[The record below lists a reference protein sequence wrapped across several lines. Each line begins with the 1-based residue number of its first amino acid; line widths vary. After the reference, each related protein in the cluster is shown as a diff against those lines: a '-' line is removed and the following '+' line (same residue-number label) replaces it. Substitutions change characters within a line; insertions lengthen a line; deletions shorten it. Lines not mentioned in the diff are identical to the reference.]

1 MPVKDWMSKDLVT
14 IDADT
19 SIMKA
24 SKVMKQNE
32 IQHLPVLSQG
42 RLVGIVSDRDL
53 KEATPSKATTLDI
66 HEMYYLLDTVTVKSL
81 MPKHLYTIAPGDTV
95 EKAAA
100 VMLKHHISALPVV
113 DAQGALAG
121 IITKGDI
128 FRAFVSISG
137 IHQGPWPWALNC
149 RTSPG
154 RLRQVTDVIRAHGGR
169 IASILTGYEGAPEGF
184 RQVFIR
190 AKEVKDEKALRKE
203 LEAKS
208 TGCSISSTRKWIES
222 GPAAAE
228 SLPAGVR
235 IKSGRTRQGA

>member
-24 SKVMKQNE
+24 SKVMKHNE

-66 HEMYYLLDTVTVKSL
+66 HEMYHLLDTIKVKSL
-81 MPKHLYTIAPGDTV
+81 MPKRLFTITPGETV

-100 VMLKHHISALPVV
+100 VMLKRHISALPVV
-113 DAQGALAG
+113 DAQGTLAG

-137 IHQGPWPWALNC
+137 IYQGPLAMGLELPDQ
-149 RTSPG
+149 PG
-154 RLRQVTDVIRAHGGR
+154 YIKQVTDVIREHGGR
-169 IASILTGYEGAPEGF
+169 IASIMTRYEGAPEGF
-184 RQVFIR
+184 KRVYIR
-190 AKEVKDEKALRKE
+190 AKQVKDEKALQKE
-203 LEAKS
+203 LESRHK
-208 TGCSISSTRKWIES
+208 ILYFFIEK
-222 GPAAAE
+222 
-228 SLPAGVR
+228 VD
-235 IKSGRTRQGA
+235 

>member
-1 MPVKDWMSKDLVT
+1 MPVKDWMSPDLVT
-14 IDADT
+14 IEEET

-24 SKVMKQNE
+24 SRIMKQHN

-42 RLVGIVSDRDL
+42 RLVSIVSDRDL

-66 HEMYYLLDTVTVKSL
+66 HEMYYLLDKVTVKSL
-81 MPKHLYTIAPGDTV
+81 MPKDLHTIAPGDTV

-100 VMLKHHISALPVV
+100 VMLKHRISALPVV
-113 DAQGALAG
+113 DDKGAMAG

-137 IHQGPWPWALNC
+137 IHQGTLAMGFELPDQ
-149 RTSPG
+149 PG
-154 RLRQVTDVIRAHGGR
+154 SIKTVTDVIRAHGGR
-169 IASILTGYEGAPEGF
+169 IASILTGYEGAPEGS

-190 AKEVKDEKALRKE
+190 VKDIKDEPALLKE

-208 TGCSISSTRKWIES
+208 RVLYFIHEQ
-222 GPAAAE
+222 
-228 SLPAGVR
+228 VD
-235 IKSGRTRQGA
+235 

>member
-1 MPVKDWMSKDLVT
+1 MPVKDWMSPDLVT
-14 IDADT
+14 VEEDT

-24 SKVMKQNE
+24 SRIMKQHK
-32 IQHLPVLSQG
+32 IQHLPVLNQG

-66 HEMYYLLDTVTVKSL
+66 HEMYYLLDKVTVKSL
-81 MPKHLYTIAPGDTV
+81 MPKQLFTIAPGDTV

-100 VMLKHHISALPVV
+100 AMLKHHISALPVV
-113 DAQGALAG
+113 DAKSALAG

-137 IHQGPWPWALNC
+137 IHQGALAMGFELPDQ
-149 RTSPG
+149 PG
-154 RLRQVTDVIRAHGGR
+154 SIKTVTDVIRAHGGR
-169 IASILTGYEGAPEGF
+169 IASILTGYEGAPEGS

-190 AKEVKDEKALRKE
+190 AKDIKDEQTLLKE

-208 TGCSISSTRKWIES
+208 TVLYFIHDQ
-222 GPAAAE
+222 AD
-228 SLPAGVR
+228 
-235 IKSGRTRQGA
+235 

>member
-1 MPVKDWMSKDLVT
+1 MPVQDWMSKDLVT
-14 IDADT
+14 VDADT

-24 SKVMKQNE
+24 SKVMKQNN
-32 IQHLPVLSQG
+32 IQHLPVMSQG
-42 RLVGIVSDRDL
+42 RLAGIVSDRDL

-66 HEMYYLLDTVTVKSL
+66 HEMYHLLDTITVKSL
-81 MPKHLYTIAPGDTV
+81 MPKKIFTITPGETV

-113 DAQGALAG
+113 DPGGTLAG

-137 IHQGPWPWALNC
+137 IYQGPLAMGLELPDQ
-149 RTSPG
+149 PG
-154 RLRQVTDVIRAHGGR
+154 SIKTVTDIIRTHGGR
-169 IASILTGYEGAPEGF
+169 IASILTGYEGAPEGS

-190 AKEVKDEKALRKE
+190 AKDIKDEQALRQE

-208 TGCSISSTRKWIES
+208 TVLYFIHEQ
-222 GPAAAE
+222 AD
-228 SLPAGVR
+228 
-235 IKSGRTRQGA
+235 

>member
-1 MPVKDWMSKDLVT
+1 MPVQDWMSKDLVT
-14 IDADT
+14 IEEDT

-24 SKVMKQNE
+24 SKVMKQNN

-42 RLVGIVSDRDL
+42 RLVSIVSDRDL

-66 HEMYYLLDTVTVKSL
+66 HEMYFLLDKVTVKSL
-81 MPKHLYTIAPGDTV
+81 MPKQLFTIAPGDTV

-100 VMLKHHISALPVV
+100 AMLKHHISALPVV
-113 DAQGALAG
+113 DAQGTLAG

-137 IHQGPWPWALNC
+137 IHQGALAMGLELPDQ
-149 RTSPG
+149 PG
-154 RLRQVTDVIRAHGGR
+154 SIKTVTDVIRAHGGR
-169 IASILTGYEGAPEGF
+169 IASILTGYEGAPEGS

-190 AKEVKDEKALRKE
+190 AKDIKDEPALRQE

-208 TGCSISSTRKWIES
+208 TVLYFIHE
-222 GPAAAE
+222 E
-228 SLPAGVR
+228 VD
-235 IKSGRTRQGA
+235 

>member
-32 IQHLPVLSQG
+32 IQHLPVLSKG
-42 RLVGIVSDRDL
+42 RLAGIVSDRDL

-66 HEMYYLLDTVTVKSL
+66 HEMYHLLDTITVKSL
-81 MPKHLYTIAPGDTV
+81 MAKHLYTIAPEDTV

-100 VMLKHHISALPVV
+100 VMLQHHISALPVV
-113 DAQGALAG
+113 DAKGTLAG

-137 IHQGPWPWALNC
+137 IHQGALAMGFELPDQ
-149 RTSPG
+149 PG
-154 RLRQVTDVIRAHGGR
+154 SIQAVTDVIRAHGGR
-169 IASILTGYEGAPEGF
+169 IASILTGYEGAPEGA

-190 AKEVKDEKALRKE
+190 AKEIKDETALRKD

-208 TGCSISSTRKWIES
+208 RVLYFIHE
-222 GPAAAE
+222 E
-228 SLPAGVR
+228 AG
-235 IKSGRTRQGA
+235 

>member
-1 MPVKDWMSKDLVT
+1 MPVKDWMSQDLVT
-14 IDADT
+14 VDADT

-24 SKVMKQNE
+24 SRVMKQNN
-32 IQHLPVLSQG
+32 IQHLPVLNKG

-66 HEMYYLLDTVTVKSL
+66 HEMYYLLDKVLVKSL
-81 MPKHLYTIAPGDTV
+81 MPKELHTIAPGDTV

-100 VMLKHHISALPVV
+100 VMLKHRISALPVV
-113 DAQGALAG
+113 DDKGAMAG

-137 IHQGPWPWALNC
+137 IHQGTLAMGFELPDQ
-149 RTSPG
+149 PG
-154 RLRQVTDVIRAHGGR
+154 SIKTVTDVIRTHGGR

-190 AKEVKDEKALRKE
+190 AKDIKDEKALVKE

-208 TGCSISSTRKWIES
+208 KVLYFIHEK
-222 GPAAAE
+222 
-228 SLPAGVR
+228 VD
-235 IKSGRTRQGA
+235 